1 MGKEEMKSKPQT
13 FVFAILITRNS
24 IIVKQE
30 GFEPASVDL
39 GVFPTA

>member
-1 MGKEEMKSKPQT
+1 MRTEEMKSKPQT
-13 FVFAILITRNS
+13 FVFVIFITRNS

-30 GFEPASVDL
+30 GIELASVDL